1 MSMISDQT
9 HWGKDIFFIFSTHG
23 RRGIQCWLENNFENK
38 NKECEGPELELSAA
52 SPQTGVVLKGDAPT
66 FSFVNVEMEGDN
78 GQMTNQDIGKALLNA
93 ISNDFFTVNAVIKC
107 GHSEGMS
114 MRIMNDTASA
124 EIYRIQDFSKLF
136 FKQLFQT
143 GSGYGSGNHADLI
156 KYGIHSV
163 TLRTVKVMSTFTSY
177 TDRFFTV

>member
-38 NKECEGPELELSAA
+38 NKECRGPELELSAA
-52 SPQTGVVLKGDAPT
+52 SPQTGVVLKGDAQT

-78 GQMTNQDIGKALLNA
+78 GQMTNQDIGKALKMESLV
-93 ISNDFFTVNAVIKC
+93 SLSSVNAVIRC

-124 EIYRIQDFSKLF
+124 EIYRVQDFSKLF

-163 TLRTVKVMSTFTSY
+163 TLRTVKVMPILTSSL
-177 TDRFFTV
+177 DIF